1 MQTEDEAAGSLRRPE
16 YARMAGVLKEPLR
29 SSLGSFCLTLFAFN
43 VATSFLIT
51 AALSPALLAP
61 DSLLSLVL
69 SLVFF
74 FAMLVVIF
82 TVCYGITAKA
92 AATLLGKRTSRLVFS
107 GFAGTR
113 GVVHSSLFFALL
125 TIICL
130 ALAGLVAFLLRGKV
144 TQCLSPFVAGFIPEE
159 LLGDGSFE
167 GTFDEQ
173 TIQLASAIFAQAA
186 FCAVCFAVLF
196 ALAFVPL
203 AFVWCSL
210 IENKSLSLSEAIKQS
225 LFIVRGRYWHCLAF
239 PFYASW
245 KNIALLSLC
254 VALKMLPLIPAV
266 SLLLGFCAFI
276 QYYTIIAKFCFCVPL
291 YFYSFLSVNGFIE
304 KVTPSESA
312 QLDLIPPSAAP
323 AVPIEDDAA
332 QSDTV
337 APDAIEDDAQ
347 PQSAGAQTGVDEEE
361 AGGA

>member
-1 MQTEDEAAGSLRRPE
+1 MQTEDEAGGSLKHPE
-16 YARMAGVLKEPLR
+16 YARMNQVLKERLR
-29 SSLGSFCLTLFAFN
+29 SNLGSFCLTLFAFN
-43 VATSFLIT
+43 VAVSFLIT

-61 DSLLSLVL
+61 DSLVAMLL

-82 TVCYGITAKA
+82 TVCYGIAAKA
-92 AATLLGKRTSRLVFS
+92 QATLLGKRSSRLVFS
-107 GFAGTR
+107 GFAGSR
-113 GVVHSSLFFALL
+113 GVVHSSLFFAIL
-125 TIICL
+125 TLICL
-130 ALAGLVAFLLRGKV
+130 ALAALVAFLLRGKV
-144 TQCLSPFVAGFIPEE
+144 TQSLSPLVAHFIPEE

-167 GTFDEQ
+167 GSLDAQ

-186 FCAVCFAVLF
+186 FCAVCFVVLF

-210 IENKSLSLSEAIKQS
+210 IENKRLSLSEAIRQS

-245 KNIALLSLC
+245 KNIALLALC
-254 VALKMLPLIPAV
+254 VAFKMLPVIPAV

-276 QYYTIIAKFCFCVPL
+276 QYYTILSKFCFCIPL
-291 YFYSFLSVNGFIE
+291 YFYSFLSVNGFIT
-304 KVTPSESA
+304 KVKPSESA
-312 QLDLIPPSAAP
+312 QLESSAPSSAIPPS
-323 AVPIEDDAA
+323 IQEDAA
-332 QSDTV
+332 QSDTLAPV
-337 APDAIEDDAQ
+337 AGGDEEKAQ
-347 PQSAGAQTGVDEEE
+347 SSAGAQSGDEEE